1 MTYRAA
7 AALQGAVYQ
16 RLSTW
21 GGLNGVAVVDA
32 VPPGTGTGTFILL
45 GPEQANDESDGSGA
59 GVAHMFVV
67 SIISDAAGFMAAKA
81 AGAEVSLALCEV
93 PLTLAVGSLVDL
105 TFVRA
110 VVERRLVVANA
121 VDDVLLAGLVGLG
134 LPALSEGPGLRGY
147 EYLLKMRIDR
157 IKASAVA
164 ELTAEVATAK
174 AARDALEATSPE
186 QLWATDLDEF
196 SVAWTAYS
204 AWRDALTAETA
215 AESTGAKKVKKAA
228 GVKKATAKKA

>member
-1 MTYRAA
+1 MTYRAG

-21 GGLNGVAVVDA
+21 SGLNGVAVVDA

-45 GPEQANDESDGSGA
+45 GPEQANDESDGSGY

-110 VVERRLVVANA
+110 VAKRLNT
-121 VDDVLLAGLVGLG
+121 GE
-134 LPALSEGPGLRGY
+134 SR
-147 EYLLKMRIDR
+147 RIDLTFRAR
-157 IKASAVA
+157 I
-164 ELTAEVATAK
+164 T
-174 AARDALEATSPE
+174 
-186 QLWATDLDEF
+186 F
-196 SVAWTAYS
+196 
-204 AWRDALTAETA
+204 
-215 AESTGAKKVKKAA
+215 
-228 GVKKATAKKA
+228 

>member
-32 VPPGTGTGTFILL
+32 VPPGTGT
-45 GPEQANDESDGSGA
+45 
-59 GVAHMFVV
+59 
-67 SIISDAAGFMAAKA
+67 AKA

-110 VVERRLVVANA
+110 VAKRLNT
-121 VDDVLLAGLVGLG
+121 GE
-134 LPALSEGPGLRGY
+134 SR
-147 EYLLKMRIDR
+147 RIDLTFRAR
-157 IKASAVA
+157 I
-164 ELTAEVATAK
+164 T
-174 AARDALEATSPE
+174 
-186 QLWATDLDEF
+186 F
-196 SVAWTAYS
+196 
-204 AWRDALTAETA
+204 
-215 AESTGAKKVKKAA
+215 
-228 GVKKATAKKA
+228 

>member
-21 GGLNGVAVVDA
+21 AGLNGVAVVDA

-81 AGAEVSLALCEV
+81 AGAKSWHPVYLGVSADPFGALLDHGWPSGV
-93 PLTLAVGSLVDL
+93 FYGSALTLAIGVLSAAAVGSGIH
-105 TFVRA
+105 RQ
-110 VVERRLVVANA
+110 R
-121 VDDVLLAGLVGLG
+121 
-134 LPALSEGPGLRGY
+134 
-147 EYLLKMRIDR
+147 
-157 IKASAVA
+157 
-164 ELTAEVATAK
+164 
-174 AARDALEATSPE
+174 
-186 QLWATDLDEF
+186 
-196 SVAWTAYS
+196 
-204 AWRDALTAETA
+204 TA
-215 AESTGAKKVKKAA
+215 AAKPAV
-228 GVKKATAKKA
+228 